1 MKAVDVEQLAFKRK
15 ADPKGLLNPGKM
27 AAWDDPDW
35 RPGRT
40 GRITLYET
48 DYAAPAEVL
57 E

>member
-1 MKAVDVEQLAFKRK
+1 VDQEQLDFKRK

-35 RPGRT
+35 KPGKAQNVH
-40 GRITLYET
+40 LYET
-48 DYAAPAEVL
+48 DYEAPAEVL

>member
-1 MKAVDVEQLAFKRK
+1 MKRVDEAQLAFKRE

-35 RPGRT
+35 KPGKSQSVH
-40 GRITLYET
+40 LYET
-48 DYAAPAEVL
+48 DYEAPAELL